1 MIILIRWFEVL
12 ASAFRRTYRLTL
24 IFLLTYPH
32 LLLYFTRPSV
42 FLCRTYLVPY
52 NLIAILHIP
61 NYYSDPYYQTAY
73 KIALFHGCFYKLP
86 IQIYHKKTFSIIK
99 PGYFINLIF
108 RIIWFDTRQGRG
120 IVPKSNIFF
129 KDLYSSKTGIAGNG
143 WHCNKDI
150 SMREYRRHT
159 ALRCI
164 SSHIFRHQQT
174 APEIF

>member
-1 MIILIRWFEVL
+1 MIISIRWFEVL

-61 NYYSDPYYQTAY
+61 NYYSDPYYQAAY

-108 RIIWFDTRQGRG
+108 RTGKGDSAEKQYIYIPAKLELPETAD
-120 IVPKSNIFF
+120 IAI
-129 KDLYSSKTGIAGNG
+129 KTFPWWI
-143 WHCNKDI
+143 
-150 SMREYRRHT
+150 
-159 ALRCI
+159 
-164 SSHIFRHQQT
+164 
-174 APEIF
+174 